1 MTAPKLRTKPLM
13 AAGAIIRGIDLME
26 TVPSDPPSWAM
37 VQVRII
43 RAGAMAIEV
52 AGRKYRQVRTDTRCR
67 GCAADGTR
75 LALCDV
81 ICPYCKDGY
90 VFVEYK

>member
-26 TVPSDPPSWAM
+26 TVPSDPPPWSM
-37 VQVRII
+37 VPVRII

-52 AGRKYRQVRTDTRCR
+52 AWRRYRQVGTDTRCR

-75 LALCDV
+75 LVLCVV
-81 ICPYCKDGY
+81 ICLYCKDGY
-90 VFVEYK
+90 VFVDYK